1 MCISKTDKGEEQ
13 KDKNDSQLISDTLA
27 NKEEERE
34 GLFTASYL
42 SSPSLGAKARCPQ
55 PIYESYFSH
64 PDIADKKAR
73 ALDEHFFT
81 KLPSHREVPLT
92 LGRIEV

>member
-1 MCISKTDKGEEQ
+1 MCILKIDKGEEQ
-13 KDKNDSQLISDTLA
+13 KDKNYSQLISDTLA

-42 SSPSLGAKARCPQ
+42 SSPSPPSLGAKARCPQ

-64 PDIADKKAR
+64 PDMADKKAR
-73 ALDEHFFT
+73 ALDELFFA
-81 KLPSHREVPLT
+81 KLPRREKYL
-92 LGRIEV
+92 